1 MIAAGK
7 IAAGKNRSRTAVS
20 PSRRGQAQDGQ
31 RVSGKEELTE
41 DKEDRVVPP
50 LFLGLG
56 RTDPKRRV
64 SGHFGSR
71 RFDLASG
78 VRLGGTLWG

>member
-20 PSRRGQAQDGQ
+20 PSRKGQAQDGQ

-50 LFLGLG
+50 F
-56 RTDPKRRV
+56 
-64 SGHFGSR
+64 FGPGEDRSKA
-71 RFDLASG
+71 ASEWPFWFKE
-78 VRLGGTLWG
+78 V